1 MTHSD
6 EYDFQPIS
14 PGALKDKVAELNN
27 MNTLPYKRKNPPIS
41 PESTELSKKDKKL
54 IKKDLKNKT
63 KSEQKAAVKIV
74 VSPSKF

>member
-14 PGALKDKVAELNN
+14 PDAVKDKVAELNN
-27 MNTLPYKRKNPPIS
+27 MNALPYKRKNPPTS

-63 KSEQKAAVKIV
+63 KSDQKAAVKIV